1 MSEKIKFVDNE
12 TEEEVEFTVLE
23 QTRINNVNYLLVSE
37 GETEQGE
44 EIVYILK
51 DLSEDTEA
59 EARYQMVEDD
69 NEMDYVTKIF
79 AELLEDVDIEKQN

>member
-44 EIVYILK
+44 EIVYMLK

>member
-12 TEEEVEFTVLE
+12 TEEKVEFTVLE